1 MLKKWE
7 GFKSGFKKHLC
18 LSRKMVQSFENVKVI
33 WTKSN
38 INKIFFSIWI
48 WKMTM
53 FFKPSFVRFKLKWNI
68 ESTMKFDQISLLFWK
83 IYCNSRQEYRQ
94 LFSLIDKLTQSLC
107 WDIISMQWLEIFI
120 LRSSLSF
127 FSLSLFLVVS
137 FTFLPFTLFFLFWFS
152 IFASFRIFRLVKKQH
167 IAEVSFKLIKMK

>member
-1 MLKKWE
+1 MVLRNIFALVEKWC
-7 GFKSGFKKHLC
+7 K
-18 LSRKMVQSFENVKVI
+18 SFENVKVI

-68 ESTMKFDQISLLFWK
+68 ESTMKFDQITLLFWK

-127 FSLSLFLVVS
+127 FFSLSLSCRIFYLS
-137 FTFLPFTLFFLFWFS
+137 SIYS
-152 IFASFRIFRLVKKQH
+152 IFPF
-167 IAEVSFKLIKMK
+167 LILNLCLF